1 MAKRKALKESD
12 LVRMLKEMY
21 TITEDGKIKRV
32 MDCSM
37 RDWTTH
43 ENPGETMCQ
52 MKIKHMKTRDIAF
65 CLWNDK
71 LPHKGVERVVYK
83 DGNRRNY
90 KKENL
95 VLVNNDD
102 YLKAVNIGLM
112 ILAEN
117 KKMDKFIIK
126 SPKDFKDVLAKR
138 GLESFGMEAVLRII
152 KNSALGRV
160 QEGRMRNM
168 VRRLKEEVL

>member
-37 RDWTTH
+37 RDWTSH
-43 ENPGETMCQ
+43 ENTGETMCQ

-83 DGNRRNY
+83 DGNRRNH

-102 YLKAVNIGLM
+102 YFKAVNIGLM

-160 QEGRMRNM
+160 QESRMRNM
-168 VRRLKEEVL
+168 VRRLKGVVS

>member
-1 MAKRKALKESD
+1 MKDSVKEAD
-12 LVRMLKEMY
+12 LVRKLKEMY

-71 LPHKGVERVVYK
+71 LPHRRVVYK
-83 DGNRRNY
+83 DGNRRNH

-95 VLVNNDD
+95 VLVSNDD
-102 YLKAVNIGLM
+102 YLKAVSIGLM

-160 QEGRMRNM
+160 QESRMRNM
-168 VRRLKEEVL
+168 VRRLKEVVS